1 MSALR
6 HEVTDRHS
14 IESNIQLKTSGI
26 QGDIYNIIIKIFEKI
41 LRFMKHLLPIFFL
54 LLPFFGYSQTVQIVE
69 SMGFERSI
77 SPLIKV
83 KKEKK
88 DFFYHLAGNHWIDD
102 VEEHAADLFVVIK
115 DGYYGV
121 LNEDGDLIVPIAY
134 DEIELATAY
143 DGQWHKGKQYDYK

>member
-1 MSALR
+1 
-6 HEVTDRHS
+6 
-14 IESNIQLKTSGI
+14 
-26 QGDIYNIIIKIFEKI
+26 
-41 LRFMKHLLPIFFL
+41 MKHLLPIFFL

-121 LNEDGDLIVPIAY
+121 LHEDGDLIVPIAY